1 MKSRNFFP
9 IILLVLIST
18 SLPAATL
25 TLSQAQDLAVSSN
38 LAVKSSTLDLK
49 AAQKTSEINNALPS
63 ISLSAGM
70 NASTGLFSTQQ
81 TSIGANVGVGAS
93 FKLFDGDKYTVKT
106 RLINV
111 ENAKLSV
118 ETKTSDARIQVTNLY
133 WNVVAQDL
141 NVKSLSATLESMEK
155 NHQANLQRYE
165 AGQIDSLTLSQSELS
180 LFNVEQNLLEA
191 TLSYQSA
198 QTALKDVIGEADLND
213 LDELL
218 EIRQLKE
225 IDSFTSDIFA
235 AALVKQSQLAV
246 ENAKVSY
253 DSARYTATKPTLSLS
268 ASVGLSASYSTSAN
282 IFSISDSYSGSVSMS
297 IPTDSWFK
305 NSAISVNL
313 ENLDTAIQQAS
324 LSVQQAKDE
333 AMDEVQEIYDNID
346 KCIRNQET
354 LNKKQVLLE
363 TQLKLIQQA
372 YDGGLTDYLS
382 LLEADENVFL
392 GNLSILQNQLDYTIY
407 VSILTVKLS
416 VTAPELF
423 KEEN

>member
-1 MKSRNFFP
+1 
-9 IILLVLIST
+9 
-18 SLPAATL
+18 
-25 TLSQAQDLAVSSN
+25 
-38 LAVKSSTLDLK
+38 
-49 AAQKTSEINNALPS
+49 
-63 ISLSAGM
+63 
-70 NASTGLFSTQQ
+70 
-81 TSIGANVGVGAS
+81 
-93 FKLFDGDKYTVKT
+93 
-106 RLINV
+106 
-111 ENAKLSV
+111 
-118 ETKTSDARIQVTNLY
+118 
-133 WNVVAQDL
+133 
-141 NVKSLSATLESMEK
+141 
-155 NHQANLQRYE
+155 
-165 AGQIDSLTLSQSELS
+165 
-180 LFNVEQNLLEA
+180 
-191 TLSYQSA
+191 
-198 QTALKDVIGEADLND
+198 
-213 LDELL
+213 
-218 EIRQLKE
+218 
-225 IDSFTSDIFA
+225 
-235 AALVKQSQLAV
+235 
-246 ENAKVSY
+246 
-253 DSARYTATKPTLSLS
+253 
-268 ASVGLSASYSTSAN
+268 
-282 IFSISDSYSGSVSMS
+282 MS